1 MPSVLVTS
9 VPYDEPSRF
18 FIIKVTETGLK
29 RLQSVHDMDYE
40 EACDEGVE
48 DAWYYVVHRLGLA
61 WNYSDEASFERERE
75 ALPELDPPLDW
86 SQYKEWVLE
95 DDEIAEVGPPVEF
108 FVLRRGE
115 H

>member
-95 DDEIAEVGPPVEF
+95 DDGIAEVGPPVEF
-108 FVLRRGE
+108 FVLRRE
-115 H
+115 E